1 MTKSQ
6 KTNVAAIILII
17 LLGLAVYANSLGNGF
32 VYDDEFVIKN
42 KPFLNSWSNLRY
54 FFNPRYF
61 DYAGESTYRPLV
73 TLTYFL
79 DYRLGGPNPFAYHLN
94 SVIFHILSGILCYCF
109 LLYLIPA
116 LDKRL
121 PPKSLAL
128 LATLLFICHPIQTE
142 AVDGIAFR
150 EDILAALF
158 CFASLLFYLK
168 TKLISGRKKLSF
180 YILSVLCYF
189 FALLS
194 KESALPL
201 ILIILLI
208 DLCYQKDTQRIR
220 DPVHPFSIKFTHYFG
235 YIGVICLYL
244 FIRFIWMVSPAAP
257 LAASKG
263 VGYLGGSLY
272 TALLTTTRIFVSYL
286 GLFLFPLRLTAH
298 HYFKYIL
305 DPSYSFLEPRVLFS
319 LLILGLIFAFIVRS
333 FRYQRILAFS
343 GLWIFIFLLPV
354 SNILPLNQAMAE
366 RYLYLPSVGFC
377 LFLALVLVRFFH
389 LSPNRFIKNTA
400 ILSIILILFLYSLR
414 TITRNRDWKDSLVL
428 WSKTIE
434 TSPNSWKAHSNLGI
448 AYAAIGKTEQ
458 AIALCSRAIEINPE
472 ATEVYSNLGAA
483 YAAIGK
489 TKEAIASY
497 NRAIEINPDYAE
509 AYYNFGNTYSTIG
522 KTEQAIALYKRAIEI
537 DPRFAG
543 AYYNLGNTYSTIGKT
558 EQAIASY
565 KRAIEI
571 NPDYAEAYYNLGKTY
586 TVIGKYEQAI
596 ASYNR
601 AIEIDP
607 NYAKAHINLA
617 VTYYDEKQYTLS
629 IHHCDRA
636 VELGHRVHPD
646 FLKALEPYR

>member
-6 KTNVAAIILII
+6 KTNIAAIILIV

-42 KPFLNSWSNLRY
+42 TPFLSSWSNLRY
-54 FFNPRYF
+54 FFSPRYF
-61 DYAGESTYRPLV
+61 SGSGETTYRPLL

-79 DYRLGGPNPFAYHLN
+79 DYSLGGPNPFAYHLN
-94 SVIFHILSGILCYCF
+94 NIIFHILSGILCYCF

-116 LDKRL
+116 LDNRL
-121 PPKSLAL
+121 PPKSLSL

-142 AVDGIAFR
+142 AVNGIAFR

-158 CFASLLFYLK
+158 CFASLIFYLK
-168 TKLISGRKKLSF
+168 TKLISGRKKLPF

-208 DLCYQKDTQRIR
+208 DLSYQKDAPRIR

-235 YIGVICLYL
+235 YIGIICLYL
-244 FIRFIWMVSPAAP
+244 FIRFSWMVSPVAP
-257 LAASKG
+257 LAASRG

-272 TALLTTTRIFVSYL
+272 TALLTTSRIFVSYL
-286 GLFLFPLRLTAH
+286 GLLLFPLRLTVD

-305 DPSYSFLEPRVLFS
+305 DPSCSFLEPRVLFS
-319 LLILGLIFAFIVRS
+319 LLILGLILAFIIRS

-366 RYLYLPSVGFC
+366 RYLYLPSIGFC
-377 LFLALVLVRFFH
+377 LFLGLVLVRFFY
-389 LSPNRFIKNTA
+389 LSPNRFMRNTA
-400 ILSIILILFLYSLR
+400 IVSIVLILFLYSLR
-414 TITRNRDWKDSLVL
+414 TITRNRDWKDSFTL
-428 WSKTIE
+428 WSKTVE
-434 TSPNSWKAHSNLGI
+434 TSPNSWKAHNNLGKV
-448 AYAAIGKTEQ
+448 YSVIGKT
-458 AIALCSRAIEINPE
+458 
-472 ATEVYSNLGAA
+472 
-483 YAAIGK
+483 
-489 TKEAIASY
+489 
-497 NRAIEINPDYAE
+497 
-509 AYYNFGNTYSTIG
+509 
-522 KTEQAIALYKRAIEI
+522 
-537 DPRFAG
+537 
-543 AYYNLGNTYSTIGKT
+543 
-558 EQAIASY
+558 
-565 KRAIEI
+565 
-571 NPDYAEAYYNLGKTY
+571 
-586 TVIGKYEQAI
+586 EQAI

-607 NYAKAHINLA
+607 NYVKAHINLA
-617 VTYYDEKQYTLS
+617 VTYYDEKQYTLA

-636 VELGHRVHPD
+636 VGLGHRVHPG